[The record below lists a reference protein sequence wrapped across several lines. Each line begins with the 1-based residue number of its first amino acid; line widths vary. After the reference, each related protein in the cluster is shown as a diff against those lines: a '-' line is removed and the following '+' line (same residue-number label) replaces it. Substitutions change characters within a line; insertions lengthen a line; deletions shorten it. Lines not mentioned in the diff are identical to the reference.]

1 MFLMDTNSWSRES
14 RHSTFSSLTRKAYNS
29 SLPRCSSRTWWT
41 IRSLMEITV
50 KILVLVFTFS
60 ILVEKRLVPLP
71 VVHLLQNLLCL
82 QGLQQAQG
90 DLSLPGVLG
99 VHGLL
104 EDQVDPL
111 FQEDQVDLAH
121 QEDPKKTNT

>member
-1 MFLMDTNSWSRES
+1 MDTNSWSRES

-41 IRSLMEITV
+41 IRPLMEITI
-50 KILVLVFTFS
+50 KILVLTFS
-60 ILVEKRLVPLP
+60 ISVEKHLVHLL

-82 QGLQQAQG
+82 QGLQKAQG
-90 DLSLPGVLG
+90 GLSLPGVLG
-99 VHGLL
+99 VHGLH

-111 FQEDQVDLAH
+111 FQEYQLDLAH
-121 QEDPKKTNT
+121 QEDPRKTNS